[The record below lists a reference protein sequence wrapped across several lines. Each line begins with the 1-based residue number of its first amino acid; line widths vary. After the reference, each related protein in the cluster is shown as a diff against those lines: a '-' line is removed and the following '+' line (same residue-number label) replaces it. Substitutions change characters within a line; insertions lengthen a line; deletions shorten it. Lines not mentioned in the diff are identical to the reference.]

1 MEAAKPVYFE
11 TPNKNQFNSKID
23 FIEELKIKNEKEE
36 YIIIFGILENILVI
50 KVVPENSKDIFYY
63 QQSYSLTELK
73 EVSNVFAV
81 YENIKD
87 IILFLKDLKYKIE
100 EKNDDLNFRFNI
112 FMPNGENRLIEFI
125 LKKNLQDNNH
135 LIKYLIEENKSMK
148 TNIKNLEEN
157 YKVEKIKN
165 ESEIKSLKENII
177 NYKNEI
183 LILREENKKL
193 WEEIA
198 KLKKYHEENNTIEKP
213 VSTLDSKILNSID
226 SINFILNYIKQNAP
240 FFNFRN
246 IKLLYR
252 GSKDG
257 DRTKTCHELCDNKQ
271 NVLIVMKSDTDN
283 IFGGYSKIGFK
294 ASDKT
299 TYLID
304 NNCFL
309 FSINLKKIYPV
320 VKNKIV
326 ICHIQEVYGL
336 CFHEALNFRD
346 HFMNKETTNIDIS
359 IKNSFNGFENK
370 YEINGGKWKFKL
382 KDIEVF
388 QLS

>member
-1 MEAAKPVYFE
+1 
-11 TPNKNQFNSKID
+11 
-23 FIEELKIKNEKEE
+23 
-36 YIIIFGILENILVI
+36 
-50 KVVPENSKDIFYY
+50 
-63 QQSYSLTELK
+63 
-73 EVSNVFAV
+73 
-81 YENIKD
+81 
-87 IILFLKDLKYKIE
+87 
-100 EKNDDLNFRFNI
+100 
-112 FMPNGENRLIEFI
+112 
-125 LKKNLQDNNH
+125 
-135 LIKYLIEENKSMK
+135 
-148 TNIKNLEEN
+148 
-157 YKVEKIKN
+157 
-165 ESEIKSLKENII
+165 
-177 NYKNEI
+177 
-183 LILREENKKL
+183 
-193 WEEIA
+193 
-198 KLKKYHEENNTIEKP
+198 
-213 VSTLDSKILNSID
+213 
-226 SINFILNYIKQNAP
+226 
-240 FFNFRN
+240 
-246 IKLLYR
+246 
-252 GSKDG
+252 
-257 DRTKTCHELCDNKQ
+257 
-271 NVLIVMKSDTDN
+271 MKSDTDN